1 MRNPD
6 ALKAGA
12 ILWGPDTAQAEAPG
26 RFPAL
31 SRVPMP
37 PPAAKARRPRHRW
50 LAASAG
56 LAAALVL
63 LPVASLL
70 VLAVTGGWAEWPH
83 LVRNVL
89 PGAALTT
96 LALLGLVAAGT
107 ALVGVASAWLV
118 AEHDF
123 PLRRTLAWALVLPLA
138 VPAYLA
144 AYAFGEFFDFTGP
157 VQTGFRAVTGFQS
170 ARDYWFPEVR
180 SLPGLALVLV
190 SVLYPYVY
198 LTTRMAFLM
207 QGRHVADVARTLG
220 AKPRAVFWR
229 VALPVARPAVVAGMA
244 LALME
249 TLNDLGA
256 AEYFGVRTLT
266 AAVYSTWLGRGSL
279 AGAAQLALVM
289 LVLVVALVALERWA
303 RRRQRFGNARATQML
318 RPVARRALPGW
329 RGVAAAAALSLPVLL
344 GFGVPLSVFGGAA
357 WRRLGS
363 LASPELFEALATTV
377 ATAGAAA
384 ILTVLVALFLVQ
396 AARTVRSRRVQ
407 ALAGAAMLGYA
418 LPGTVL
424 GLGLLFALTAFDN
437 ALDALARGWLGVPTG
452 LLVTGSAA
460 AIVLACSIRFLA
472 LGEGALRSGFEK
484 LPGHLDEAARC
495 LGRSQAASLRAVV
508 LPLLKPAIL
517 TALVLVFVDT
527 AKELS
532 ATILLRPFGFDTLAT
547 LAYENAS
554 RGAPEDG
561 ALAALLI
568 VLVALGPVVLL
579 SGALARDRT

>member
-1 MRNPD
+1 MS
-6 ALKAGA
+6 
-12 ILWGPDTAQAEAPG
+12 
-26 RFPAL
+26 PAL
-31 SRVPMP
+31 PRVLAP
-37 PPAAKARRPRHRW
+37 PRAAKARRPRHRW

-70 VLAVTGGWAEWPH
+70 VLAFTGGWVEWPH
-83 LVRNVL
+83 LAQNVL
-89 PGAALTT
+89 PGASLTT
-96 LALLGLVAAGT
+96 LTLLSLVAAGT
-107 ALVGVASAWLV
+107 ALIGVASAWLV
-118 AEHDF
+118 AEHEF
-123 PLRRTLAWALVLPLA
+123 PLRRMLAWALVLPLA
-138 VPAYLA
+138 VPTYLA

-157 VQTGFRAVTGFQS
+157 VQTGFRALTGFET

-180 SLPGLALVLV
+180 SLPGLALVLI

-229 VALPVARPAVVAGMA
+229 VALPVARPAVVAGVA

-266 AAVYSTWLGRGSL
+266 SAVYSTWLNRGSL
-279 AGAAQLALVM
+279 EGAAQLALAM
-289 LVLVVALVALERWA
+289 LVLVLLLVALERWA
-303 RRRQRFGNARATQML
+303 RRRQRFGNARSTQMR
-318 RPVARRALPGW
+318 RPAARRVLPGW
-329 RGVAAAAALSLPVLL
+329 RGIAAAFALFLPVLL
-344 GFGVPLSVFGGAA
+344 GFGVPLAVFGGAA
-357 WRRLGS
+357 SRRLETLVS
-363 LASPELFEALATTV
+363 PKLAEALVTTIV
-377 ATAGAAA
+377 TAGAAA
-384 ILTVLVALFLVQ
+384 TLTVLTALFLVQ
-396 AARTVRSRRVQ
+396 AARTVRSSRVQ

-437 ALDALARGWLGVPTG
+437 GLDALLRAWLGVSTG

-460 AIVLACSIRFLA
+460 AVVLACTIRFLA

-547 LAYENAS
+547 LTYENAS

-568 VLVALGPVVLL
+568 VLVALGPVILL
-579 SGALARDRT
+579 SGALAQDRT